1 MMTGTMD
8 FTSNPDFAA
17 VSAVC
22 SVLSSLTV
30 PYWIIGGWAI
40 DLAVGLVT
48 RDHADVDVMMLER
61 DKHALWSDLT
71 NVDVEPT
78 GALGP
83 GRLVLHSD
91 KLPLPT
97 EVFLS
102 RADGIS
108 LVYRRGA
115 YSITRALT
123 DVTRYRDDIPY
134 LAPEVVLLFKAR
146 SKAARDQHDVETP
159 CRSSTPG
166 NAHGSKTPSSSCHGG
181 NRHLCDAD
189 EQLIKALGVMDSSV

>member
-1 MMTGTMD
+1 MRT
-8 FTSNPDFAA
+8 TSDSDFAA
-17 VSAVC
+17 VSAAC
-22 SVLSSLTV
+22 SLLSSLTV
-30 PYWIIGGWAI
+30 PYWITGGWAI
-40 DLAVGLVT
+40 DLAVGRVT

-71 NVDVEPT
+71 GVDVEPA

-91 KLPLPT
+91 RLPLPT

-102 RADGIS
+102 RAAGTC

-115 YSITRALT
+115 QSVTRALAGI
-123 DVTRYRDDIPY
+123 TRRRDGIPY

-146 SKAARDQHDVETP
+146 SKAAKDQHDVATALP
-159 CRSSTPG
+159 LLDAGQRSWLHDTLKLQP
-166 NAHGSKTPSSSCHGG
+166 HGKPAAVPH
-181 NRHLCDAD
+181 R
-189 EQLIKALGVMDSSV
+189 